1 MKVNRKSCP
10 DSHFGADPGTG
21 TWTNSSSNQSQS
33 VSSTNG
39 CCSLNMHFFFPPLS
53 SNVEGAW
60 HLRPT
65 FQSFTLKKG
74 FGCPLIVAN
83 SYNFIII
90 TCVEII
96 QRKHPRFIS
105 NVTGLNVCH
114 IMKGKVTLNLELS
127 TIALF
132 FLF

>member
-1 MKVNRKSCP
+1 MKVNRKSMSRQP
-10 DSHFGADPGTG
+10 FWGRPQTG

-53 SNVEGAW
+53 SNVVGAW

-83 SYNFIII
+83 SYNFI
-90 TCVEII
+90 TYWHYLRGNYSKKTSTFHFKCHWS
-96 QRKHPRFIS
+96 QRLPYHERQS
-105 NVTGLNVCH
+105 Y
-114 IMKGKVTLNLELS
+114 
-127 TIALF
+127 A
-132 FLF
+132 